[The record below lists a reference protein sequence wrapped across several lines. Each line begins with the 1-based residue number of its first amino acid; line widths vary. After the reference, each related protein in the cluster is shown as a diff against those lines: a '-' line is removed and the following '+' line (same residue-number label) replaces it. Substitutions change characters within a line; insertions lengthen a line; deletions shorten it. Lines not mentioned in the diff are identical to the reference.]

1 MTVKDVTLAMSGA
14 VDALKH
20 SPLLLALVLL
30 QFMLVIVLA
39 WTAHDVRVN
48 ERGRFELLLKQCG
61 PREQTSRGFDGPRLQ
76 SDESRPFTLP
86 PLPELPKPTPDP
98 P

>member
-1 MTVKDVTLAMSGA
+1 MTVKDVTQAVTGA
-14 VDALKH
+14 VDALKA
-20 SPLLLALVLL
+20 SPILLALVLL
-30 QFMLVIVLA
+30 QFMLVVILA

-86 PLPELPKPTPDP
+86 PPPEAPAP